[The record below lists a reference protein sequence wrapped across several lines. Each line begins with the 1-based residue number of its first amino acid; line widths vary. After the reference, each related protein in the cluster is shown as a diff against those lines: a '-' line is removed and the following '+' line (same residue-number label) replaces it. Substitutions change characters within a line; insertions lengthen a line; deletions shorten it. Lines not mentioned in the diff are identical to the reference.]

1 MAKNTLISAID
12 VGSKEIKG
20 IVVSKK
26 PEAEELDVLAYQSI
40 PSSGLRKGMVI
51 SPEKTTAEIAQ
62 LKHLLENQSN
72 TKIKDVFINIGGYHI
87 AVKYAKGAVA
97 ISRADQKVS
106 QEDIDR
112 VLEEAKSLVPITSN
126 QEIIDEFPIEFAI
139 DNETGIRNPLDLKGI
154 KLEAKILAICAFS
167 PYVKNLIESFL
178 GADLEI
184 NDTVP
189 TPLASAEAVLTPQQ
203 KEVGVVLVDIGA
215 ESTGIAVFEEELL
228 THLAILPV
236 GSSHISNDIAISL
249 QTDIDVAEKIKIQFG
264 SYIFKNSAKK
274 EKIEVAPGE
283 IFTFPISKMSKA
295 GKARISE
302 IFDLIKKE
310 IKIAPKKGNLP
321 AGVVIVGGG
330 ANLPGIVDFAKKE
343 LNLPARVVMPRGFI
357 GIEKSPSLATL
368 YGLILRGLR
377 TDDNEPKKDMF
388 PSFKKVFKIFL
399 P

>member
-1 MAKNTLISAID
+1 MAKNTLINAID

-26 PEAEELDVLAYQSI
+26 PDSEELDVLAYQSI
-40 PSSGLRKGMVI
+40 PSGGLRKGMVI
-51 SPEKTTAEIAQ
+51 NPEKTTTEIIQ
-62 LKHLLENQSN
+62 LKNLLEKQSN
-72 TKIKDVFINIGGYHI
+72 THIKDVIINIGGYHI
-87 AVKYAKGAVA
+87 VVKYGKGAVA

-112 VLEEAKSLVPITSN
+112 VLEEAKTLVPNNPN
-126 QEIIDEFPIEFAI
+126 QETIDEFPIEYSI
-139 DNETGIRNPLDLKGI
+139 DNETGIKNPLDLKGI

-167 PYVKNLIESFL
+167 PYVKNLIDSFL

-184 NDTVP
+184 DSMTP

-215 ESTGIAVFEEELL
+215 ETTGVAVFEEEML
-228 THLAILPV
+228 THLAILPI
-236 GSSHISNDIAISL
+236 GSSHISNDIAIAL
-249 QTDIDVAEKIKIQFG
+249 QTDIDIAEKIKIQFG
-264 SYIFKNSAKK
+264 SYIFKNSSKK
-274 EKIEVAPGE
+274 EKIEIAPGE

-295 GKARISE
+295 GRARISE

-310 IKIAPKKGNLP
+310 IKIAPKQGNLP

-343 LNLPARVVMPRGFI
+343 LNLPARIIIPKGFI
-357 GIEKSPSLATL
+357 GMEKNPSLATL
-368 YGLILRGLR
+368 YGLVLKGLKSEK
-377 TDDNEPKKDMF
+377 DEPTIERF
-388 PSFKKVFKIFL
+388 PSFKKLFKIFL

>member
-1 MAKNTLISAID
+1 MPKNTLINAID

-26 PEAEELDVLAYQSI
+26 SDSEELDVLAYQSI

-51 SPEKTTAEIAQ
+51 NPEKTTTEIVQ
-62 LKHLLENQSN
+62 LKHLLEKQSN
-72 TKIKDVFINIGGYHI
+72 THIKDVFINIGGYHI
-87 AVKYAKGAVA
+87 AVKYSKGAVA
-97 ISRADQKVS
+97 ISRADQRVS
-106 QEDIDR
+106 QEDIGR

-126 QEIIDEFPIEFAI
+126 QEIIDEFPIEYSI
-139 DNETGIRNPLDLKGI
+139 DNEAGIKNPLDLKGI

-167 PYVKNLIESFL
+167 PYVKNLVQSFL
-178 GADLEI
+178 EADLEI

-203 KEVGVVLVDIGA
+203 KEVGVVLIDIGS
-215 ESTGIAVFEEELL
+215 ESTGIAVFEEEMLA
-228 THLAILPV
+228 HLAILPI
-236 GSSHISNDIAISL
+236 GSSHVSNDIAIAL

-274 EKIEVAPGE
+274 EKIEIAPGE
-283 IFTFPISKMSKA
+283 IFSFPINKMSKA

-330 ANLPGIVDFAKKE
+330 ANLPGIVEFAKKE
-343 LNLPARVVMPRGFI
+343 LNLPARVVVPRGFI

-368 YGLILRGLR
+368 YGLVLRGLR
-377 TDDNEPKKDMF
+377 SDETEPQKEIF
-388 PSFKKVFKIFL
+388 PSFKKLFKIFL